1 MIRDSSEERKEG
13 GEVDTEAEVMRVIN
27 REILTR
33 RPMNQQELL
42 YRISQLLS
50 RFTEQVKILNSN
62 GEFSINIHAENILID
77 VLNVIFE
84 CNLKNVNYEEN
95 KIYPSID
102 LRDQSKR
109 IAIQVTSTGNIEK
122 IKHTLSGFVENG
134 LYKDYD
140 TLYIYIIT
148 EKQKSYKQSSID
160 DIIGKKLAFSPDSII
175 DKTDLY
181 IKLNAMNDIQK
192 IESIC
197 QLLEKQFAD
206 HQVYDKWDM
215 YCKGL
220 YEYDQYIVNLYSYL
234 DIKGFSPR
242 VNNTLVRLDI
252 DKIYVPL
259 KFKFDI
265 SNNDEELLSRE
276 KRNSYDTIT
285 ALENYE
291 RIVVLGD
298 PGSGK
303 STSLKYLAHTICSHR
318 TDSNRQQSYVPV
330 LIKATDFAKYNTDTG
345 RSLSEYIIDF
355 NTKYGLLFSKSLEN
369 NNLVLLLDGL
379 DEINITN
386 QRHVVVDK
394 VNSFAAQYPEIKII
408 VSSRIVGY
416 KETRLSYSF
425 FHFEVEK
432 FSDEQI
438 LMFLN
443 NWYSSISSY
452 SDKNQEK
459 AFEEA
464 KNLFQS
470 IKQNSSVYK
479 LACNPLLIT
488 IIALINYQGNKLPE
502 KRASLYEIS
511 TTTLLDNWV
520 KLRVNH
526 KNNIDKEILIELL
539 AIVAFH
545 IHENN
550 STGLIPEKDLREIL
564 RCVYAKIYPHLPEKE
579 LRQDIR
585 DIISFLREDAG
596 FLFEKGYDEK
606 GEALFGFVHLTF
618 QEYFAAMEFNTKWK
632 EGSLKNDLK
641 SYIFN
646 SSWTEVIK
654 LAASLFKLN
663 DPSRLGRNLA
673 TKFVL
678 DIFNTD
684 EIIPDAARC
693 LYLVCQILKEDVEIE
708 FDTLRVIIDDMFN
721 RLLSKDNITTDDRI
735 TYIYDVCFN
744 VLLSAS
750 CYRKYLLERII
761 ERIESNTSPIIS
773 RRLIVILM
781 GASDNQDVYDYLLSV
796 LQSDQ
801 VENKIFMFEYNTVMP
816 VAEIVMHPLFRTEMV
831 KYVNSADF
839 AQKYAENLPTQY
851 CCCFNESLEDRL
863 LSINLLADDRMKID
877 LINFYVFSWGISDVD
892 NLRAYYEAVK
902 KKYPSFDFSRIENR
916 LSKLEKRSALGIDK
930 YPILSFK
937 DLEIFR
943 IKGNDSSYAL
953 IYDEDISIVDGNF
966 KTEDFEPYLGKTAT
980 SFIKFCDMVFIADHT
995 ESKEIIIHDDKE
1007 LELLMAYSD
1016 TIHWI
1021 ASIKLNNAK
1030 MYALSQLF
1038 VGGSVNDRV
1047 LHWLKSFHGF
1057 QRVIMLDKTFD
1068 TYAFEESVRSSLLD
1082 VFDKI
1087 ILLKLV
1093 NPQFRDNEMFS
1104 LAIEEYNKIES
1115 VEKKRECRIILS
1127 DIF

>member
-1 MIRDSSEERKEG
+1 
-13 GEVDTEAEVMRVIN
+13 MRVIN

-77 VLNVIFE
+77 VLNVVFD
-84 CNLKNVNYEEN
+84 CKLKNVNYEEN

-102 LRDQSKR
+102 LRDPSKR
-109 IAIQVTSTGNIEK
+109 VAIQVTSTGTIEK

-140 TLYIYIIT
+140 TLYLYIIT

-160 DIIGKKLAFSPDSII
+160 DIIGNKLVFSPDYIL

-192 IESIC
+192 IESVC

-206 HQVYDKWDM
+206 HLVIDKWNL

-220 YEYDQYIVNLYSYL
+220 YEYDQYIVNLYTYL

-265 SNNDEELLSRE
+265 SSNDEELLSRE
-276 KRNSYDTIT
+276 KRNSYDIVT
-285 ALENYE
+285 ALENYG

-303 STSLKYLAHTICSHR
+303 STSLKYLVHTICSHR
-318 TDSNRQQSYVPV
+318 TDSNRLQSYVPV
-330 LIKATDFAKYNTDTG
+330 LIKATDFAKYNSDTG

-355 NTKYGLLFSKSLEN
+355 NTKYGLLFSRSLEN

-379 DEINITN
+379 DEISITN

-416 KETRLSYSF
+416 KETRLSYRF

-432 FSDEQI
+432 FSDDQI
-438 LMFLN
+438 LLFLN

-452 SDKNQEK
+452 SDNNQQK
-459 AFEEA
+459 AVEEA
-464 KNLFQS
+464 KKLFLS

-520 KLRVNH
+520 KLRANH
-526 KNNIDKEILIELL
+526 KNSIDKETLIELL
-539 AIVAFH
+539 SIVAFH
-545 IHENN
+545 IHENYA
-550 STGLIPEKDLREIL
+550 SGLIPESDLKDIL
-564 RCVYAKIYPHLPEKE
+564 KCEYTKIFSYLPEKE

-606 GEALFGFVHLTF
+606 SEALFGFVHLTF

-632 EGSLKNDLK
+632 EGSLKNNLK
-641 SYIFN
+641 KYVFN
-646 SSWTEVIK
+646 SNWTEVIK

-684 EIIPDAARC
+684 EIIPDAANC

-708 FDTLRVIIDDMFN
+708 FDTLRAIIDDMFN
-721 RLLSKDNITTDDRI
+721 RLLSKDDTATDFRI
-735 TYIYDVCFN
+735 TYIYDGCFN
-744 VLLSAS
+744 ALLSAS
-750 CYRKYLLERII
+750 CYRKYLLDRII
-761 ERIESNTSPIIS
+761 ERIESNTSSIIS

-781 GASDNQDVYDYLLSV
+781 AASDNQDVYDYLLSV
-796 LQSDQ
+796 LQSGQ
-801 VENKIFMFEYNTVMP
+801 VENKIYMFEYSTVMP
-816 VAEIVMHPLFRTEMV
+816 VAEIVMHPLFRTEIV
-831 KYVNSADF
+831 KYVNSTDYV
-839 AQKYAENLPTQY
+839 QKYAGNLPTQY
-851 CCCFNESLEDRL
+851 CCCFNESLEDWL
-863 LSINLLADDRMKID
+863 LSINLLADDRMRTD

-902 KKYPSFDFSRIENR
+902 KKYPSFDFSRIEDH
-916 LSKLEKRSALGIDK
+916 LSKLEKRSALSIDK

-943 IKGNDSSYAL
+943 IKGNDFSYAL
-953 IYDEDISIVDGNF
+953 ICDEDISIVDGNF
-966 KTEDFEPYLGKTAT
+966 KTEDFEPYLGKTAP
-980 SFIKFCDMVFIADHT
+980 SYVKFCDMVFIADHT

-1021 ASIKLNNAK
+1021 ASIKLNKAK
-1030 MYALSQLF
+1030 IYALSQLF
-1038 VGGSVNDRV
+1038 VGDRVNDRV
-1047 LHWLKSFHGF
+1047 LHWLKSFHGY
-1057 QRVIMLDKTFD
+1057 QRDVIMLDKTFD
-1068 TYAFEESVRSSLLD
+1068 TYAFEESVRSSSLD

-1127 DIF
+1127 DIL

>member
-1 MIRDSSEERKEG
+1 MK
-13 GEVDTEAEVMRVIN
+13 
-27 REILTR
+27 
-33 RPMNQQELL
+33 QQELL
-42 YRISQLLS
+42 YRTSQLLS

-77 VLNVIFE
+77 VLNVIFD
-84 CNLKNVNYEEN
+84 CSLKNVNYEEN

-102 LRDQSKR
+102 LRDQNKR
-109 IAIQVTSTGNIEK
+109 IAIQVTSTSTIEK
-122 IKHTLSGFVENG
+122 IKHTLSGFVEKG

-160 DIIGKKLAFSPDSII
+160 DIIGNNLVFSPEFVI

-181 IKLNAMNDIQK
+181 KKLNAMNDIQK
-192 IESIC
+192 IESVC
-197 QLLEKQFAD
+197 QLLELQFAD
-206 HQVYDKWDM
+206 HQVYDKWNL

-265 SNNDEELLSRE
+265 SNNEEELLSRE
-276 KRNSYDTIT
+276 KRNSYDIVT
-285 ALENYE
+285 ALENYC

-318 TDSNRQQSYVPV
+318 TDSNGLQSYVPV
-330 LIKATDFAKYNTDTG
+330 FIRATDFAKYNTDTG

-355 NTKYGLLFSKSLEN
+355 NTKYGLLFSESLEN
-369 NNLVLLLDGL
+369 NKLVLLLDGL

-416 KETRLSYSF
+416 KETRLSYRF
-425 FHFEVEK
+425 FHFEIEK

-443 NWYSSISSY
+443 NWYLSISSY

-459 AFEEA
+459 ALEEA
-464 KNLFQS
+464 NNLFHS
-470 IKQNSSVYK
+470 IKQNTSVYK

-520 KLRVNH
+520 KLRANH

-545 IHENN
+545 IHEKY
-550 STGLIPEKDLREIL
+550 STGLIPEKNLREIL
-564 RCVYAKIYPHLPEKE
+564 RGEYAKIYPHLPEKE

-632 EGSLKNDLK
+632 EGSLKNNLK

-646 SSWTEVIK
+646 TSWTEVIK

-708 FDTLRVIIDDMFN
+708 SDTLRAIINDMFD
-721 RLLSKDNITTDDRI
+721 RLSSKDDTATDYRI
-735 TYIYDVCFN
+735 LDIYDGCFN

-750 CYRKYLLERII
+750 CYRKYLLDRIK
-761 ERIESNTSPIIS
+761 ERIESNTSPVIS

-796 LQSDQ
+796 LQSSQ
-801 VENKIFMFEYNTVMP
+801 VENKIYMFEYSTVMP
-816 VAEIVMHPLFRTEMV
+816 VAKIVMHPLFRTEIV
-831 KYVNSADF
+831 KYVNSPDF
-839 AQKYAENLPTQY
+839 AQKYEGDLPTQY
-851 CCCFNESLEDRL
+851 HCCFDESLEEWL
-863 LSINLLADDRMKID
+863 LSISLLIDDKMKMD

-892 NLRAYYEAVK
+892 SLRAYYEEVK
-902 KKYPSFDFSRIENR
+902 KNYPSFDVSRIETR
-916 LSKLEKRSALGIDK
+916 LAKLEKRSSLGIDK
-930 YPILSFK
+930 YPIIEFN
-937 DLEIFR
+937 DLEIYKIER
-943 IKGNDSSYAL
+943 NAYSYAV
-953 IYDEDISIVDGNF
+953 IHNEDIAIVNNVF
-966 KTEDFEPYLGKTAT
+966 KSEDFEPYLGRAAT
-980 SFIKFCDMVFIADHT
+980 SFAQFCNMIFIADHT
-995 ESKEIIIHDDKE
+995 DSKEITIHDDKE
-1007 LELLMAYSD
+1007 LELLMDYCD

-1021 ASIKLNNAK
+1021 SSVKLNKAK
-1030 MYALSQLF
+1030 MYALSHLF
-1038 VGGSVNDRV
+1038 VGGRVNDRI
-1047 LHWLKSFHGF
+1047 LYWLKNLQGYHRDF
-1057 QRVIMLDKTFD
+1057 IMLDETLD
-1068 TYAFEESVRSSLLD
+1068 THVFEESVRTSSLD

-1087 ILLKLV
+1087 VLLKLV
-1093 NPQFRDNEMFS
+1093 FPQFRDNEMFS
-1104 LAIEEYNKIES
+1104 LAIEEYNKLES
-1115 VEKKRECRIILS
+1115 VENKRECRIILN
-1127 DIF
+1127 DVF

>member
-1 MIRDSSEERKEG
+1 
-13 GEVDTEAEVMRVIN
+13 MR
-27 REILTR
+27 
-33 RPMNQQELL
+33 QQELL

-50 RFTEQVKILNSN
+50 RFTEQVRILNSN
-62 GEFSINIHAENILID
+62 GEFSINIHAENILIK
-77 VLNVIFE
+77 VFNVIFD

-102 LRDQSKR
+102 LRDRSKR
-109 IAIQVTSTGNIEK
+109 IAIQVTSIGNIEK

-134 LYKDYD
+134 LYKDFD
-140 TLYIYIIT
+140 ILYIYIIT
-148 EKQKSYKQSSID
+148 EKQKTYKQSSID
-160 DIIGKKLAFSPDSII
+160 DIIGKKFVFSSDFII

-181 IKLNAMNDIQK
+181 IKLNAINDIQI
-192 IESIC
+192 IESVY
-197 QLLEKQFAD
+197 QLLENQFAD
-206 HQVYDKWDM
+206 RQLYDKWNL

-220 YEYDQYIVNLYSYL
+220 CEYDQYIINLYSYL

-265 SNNDEELLSRE
+265 SNNDEELLSHER
-276 KRNSYDTIT
+276 RNSYDIVT
-285 ALENYE
+285 ALENYG

-303 STSLKYLAHTICSHR
+303 STSLKHLAHTICSHR
-318 TDSNRQQSYVPV
+318 TDSNGLQPYVPV
-330 LIKATDFAKYNTDTG
+330 LIKATDFSKYNTDTG

-355 NTKYGLLFSKSLEN
+355 NTKYGLLFSESLEN
-369 NNLVLLLDGL
+369 NTLILLMDGL

-425 FHFEVEK
+425 FHFEVES
-432 FSDEQI
+432 FGDEQI

-459 AFEEA
+459 ALEEA
-464 KNLFQS
+464 NNLFHS

-520 KLRVNH
+520 KLRANH

-545 IHENN
+545 IHEKY
-550 STGLIPEKDLREIL
+550 STGLIPEKDLRNIL
-564 RCVYAKIYPHLPEKE
+564 RCEYAKIYPHLPEKE

-632 EGSLKNDLK
+632 EGSLKNNLK

-646 SSWTEVIK
+646 SNWTEVIK
-654 LAASLFKLN
+654 LAASLFKMN
-663 DPSRLGRNLA
+663 DPSRLGRNMT

-678 DIFNTD
+678 DIFKTD
-684 EIIPDAARC
+684 EIIPDSARC
-693 LYLVCQILKEDVEIE
+693 LYLVCQILEEDAEIE
-708 FDTLRVIIDDMFN
+708 FDTLEAIIDDMFN
-721 RLLSKDNITTDDRI
+721 RLLVKDNTTTDNHI
-735 TYIYDVCFN
+735 TNIYDGCFN
-744 VLLSAS
+744 ELLSS
-750 CYRKYLLERII
+750 SYYRKYLLDRII
-761 ERIESNTSPIIS
+761 DRIKSNTSPIIS
-773 RRLIVILM
+773 RRLIIILM
-781 GASDNQDVYDYLLSV
+781 GASDNQDVYDYLLSI

-801 VENKIFMFEYNTVMP
+801 VEIKTYMYEYRIVMP
-816 VAEIVMHPLFRTEMV
+816 VSEIVKHPLFRTEIV
-831 KYVNSADF
+831 KYVNSSDYT
-839 AQKYAENLPTQY
+839 QKYAGNLPTQY
-851 CCCFNESLEDRL
+851 CCCFNESLEDWL
-863 LSINLLADDRMKID
+863 LSISLLADDRMKID

-892 NLRAYYEAVK
+892 SLKMYYEAVK
-902 KKYPSFDFSRIENR
+902 KKYPSFDLNRIENR
-916 LSKLEKRSALGIDK
+916 QAKLERRFSLGIER
-930 YPILSFK
+930 YPILMK
-937 DLEIFR
+937 NDLEIYR
-943 IKGNDSSYAL
+943 IKGNDSSYAV
-953 IYDEDISIVDGNF
+953 IHNEDIAIVDGNF
-966 KTEDFEPYLGKTAT
+966 KSEDFEPYLGKTAI
-980 SFIKFCDMVFIADHT
+980 SFAQFCNMVVIADHT
-995 ESKEIIIHDDKE
+995 ESKEIIIHEDKE
-1007 LELLMAYSD
+1007 LELLMDYCD

-1021 ASIKLNNAK
+1021 SYVKLNKAK
-1030 MYALSQLF
+1030 IYALSHLF
-1038 VGGSVNDRV
+1038 VGNRVNDRI
-1047 LHWLKSFHGF
+1047 LYWLKNLHGYHRDF
-1057 QRVIMLDKTFD
+1057 IMLDKTLD
-1068 TYAFEESVRSSLLD
+1068 THVFEESVRSSSLD

-1087 ILLKLV
+1087 VLLKIV
-1093 NPQFRDNEMFS
+1093 CPQFRDNELFS

-1115 VEKKRECRIILS
+1115 VDKKRECRIILS

>member
-1 MIRDSSEERKEG
+1 MK
-13 GEVDTEAEVMRVIN
+13 
-27 REILTR
+27 
-33 RPMNQQELL
+33 QQELL

-77 VLNVIFE
+77 VLNVIFD
-84 CNLKNVNYEEN
+84 CSLKNVNYEEN

-102 LRDQSKR
+102 LRDKKKR
-109 IAIQVTSTGNIEK
+109 IAIQVTSTGTIEK
-122 IKHTLSGFVENG
+122 IKHTLSGFVENS

-140 TLYIYIIT
+140 ILYIFIIT

-160 DIIGKKLAFSPDSII
+160 DIIGKKLVFSPDFIL

-181 IKLNAMNDIQK
+181 KKLNAMNDIQK
-192 IESIC
+192 IESVC

-206 HQVYDKWDM
+206 LQVYDKWNL

-220 YEYDQYIVNLYSYL
+220 YEYDQYIENLYSYL

-276 KRNSYDTIT
+276 KRNSYDIVT
-285 ALENYE
+285 AMENYG
-291 RIVVLGD
+291 RIVILGD

-303 STSLKYLAHTICSHR
+303 STSLKFLNHTICSHR
-318 TDSNRQQSYVPV
+318 TDSNGLQSYVPV
-330 LIKATDFAKYNTDTG
+330 LIKATEFAKYNTDTG

-379 DEINITN
+379 DEINIIS

-394 VNSFAAQYPEIKII
+394 VVSFAAQYPEIKII

-416 KETRLSYSF
+416 KETRLSYRF

-459 AFEEA
+459 AFKEA
-464 KNLFQS
+464 NNLFHS

-520 KLRVNH
+520 KLRANH

-564 RCVYAKIYPHLPEKE
+564 RCEYAKIYPHLPPKE
-579 LRQDIR
+579 LRQDIH

-632 EGSLKNDLK
+632 EGSLKNNLK

-708 FDTLRVIIDDMFN
+708 FDTLKALIDDMFN
-721 RLLSKDNITTDDRI
+721 RLLSKDDTTTDYRI
-735 TYIYDVCFN
+735 IDIYDGCFN

-750 CYRKYLLERII
+750 CYRKYLLDRII

-773 RRLIVILM
+773 NRLIVILM

-796 LQSDQ
+796 LQSGQ
-801 VENKIFMFEYNTVMP
+801 MENKTYMFEYSTVMP
-816 VAEIVMHPLFRTEMV
+816 VAEIVKHPLFRTEIV
-831 KYVNSADF
+831 KYVNSPDYTK
-839 AQKYAENLPTQY
+839 KYAGNLPIQY
-851 CCCFNESLEDRL
+851 CCCFNESLEDWL
-863 LSINLLADDRMKID
+863 LSISLLTDDRMKID
-877 LINFYVFSWGISDVD
+877 LIDFYVFSWGISDVD
-892 NLRAYYEAVK
+892 NLREYYEAVK
-902 KKYPSFDFSRIENR
+902 KKYPCFVFSRIENY
-916 LSKLEKRSALGIDK
+916 LYKLERRKSLGIDK
-930 YPILSFK
+930 YPVIEFNNLKIYSI
-937 DLEIFR
+937 ER
-943 IKGNDSSYAL
+943 NAYSYAV
-953 IYDEDISIVDGNF
+953 IHNEDIVIVDNF
-966 KTEDFEPYLGKTAT
+966 FKSEDFEPYLGRTAT
-980 SFIKFCDMVFIADHT
+980 SFVKFCNMVFTADHT
-995 ESKEIIIHDDKE
+995 ESKEIIINDDKE

-1016 TIHWI
+1016 SIHWI
-1021 ASIKLNNAK
+1021 SSIKLNKAK
-1030 MYALSQLF
+1030 IYALTHLF
-1038 VGGSVNDRV
+1038 VGDRVNDRI
-1047 LHWLKSFHGF
+1047 LYWLKNLHGYHRDF
-1057 QRVIMLDKTFD
+1057 IMHDKTLD
-1068 TYAFEESVRSSLLD
+1068 IHVFEDSVRSSSLD

-1093 NPQFRDNEMFS
+1093 NPQFKDNEMFS
-1104 LAIEEYNKIES
+1104 VAIEEYNKIES
-1115 VEKKRECRIILS
+1115 VEKKRECRNILS

>member
-1 MIRDSSEERKEG
+1 MK
-13 GEVDTEAEVMRVIN
+13 
-27 REILTR
+27 
-33 RPMNQQELL
+33 QQELL

-77 VLNVIFE
+77 VLNVIFD
-84 CNLKNVNYEEN
+84 CSLKNVNYEEN

-102 LRDQSKR
+102 LRDKKKR
-109 IAIQVTSTGNIEK
+109 IAIQVTSTGTIEK
-122 IKHTLSGFVENG
+122 IKHTLSGFVENS

-140 TLYIYIIT
+140 ILYIFIIT

-160 DIIGKKLAFSPDSII
+160 DIIGKKLVFSPDFIL

-181 IKLNAMNDIQK
+181 KKLNAMNDIQK
-192 IESIC
+192 IGSVC
-197 QLLEKQFAD
+197 RLLEKQFAD
-206 HQVYDKWDM
+206 LQVYDKWNL

-276 KRNSYDTIT
+276 KRNSYDIVT
-285 ALENYE
+285 AMENYS

-303 STSLKYLAHTICSHR
+303 STSLKFLNYTICSHR
-318 TDSNRQQSYVPV
+318 TDSNGLQSYVPV
-330 LIKATDFAKYNTDTG
+330 LIKATDYAKYNTDTG

-416 KETRLSYSF
+416 KETRLSYRF

-452 SDKNQEK
+452 SDNNQVK

-464 KNLFQS
+464 KNLFLS

-520 KLRVNH
+520 KLRANH

-564 RCVYAKIYPHLPEKE
+564 RCEYAKIYPHLPQKE
-579 LRQDIR
+579 LRQDIC

-632 EGSLKNDLK
+632 EGSLKNNLK

-654 LAASLFKLN
+654 LAASLFKFN

-708 FDTLRVIIDDMFN
+708 FDTLKALIDDMFN
-721 RLLSKDNITTDDRI
+721 RLFSKDDTTTDYRI
-735 TYIYDVCFN
+735 IDIYDGCFN

-750 CYRKYLLERII
+750 CYRKYLLDRII
-761 ERIESNTSPIIS
+761 KRIELNTSPIIS

-796 LQSDQ
+796 LQSGQ
-801 VENKIFMFEYNTVMP
+801 MENKTYMFEYSTVMP
-816 VAEIVMHPLFRTEMV
+816 VAEIVKHPLFRTEIV
-831 KYVNSADF
+831 EYVNSPDYM
-839 AQKYAENLPTQY
+839 QKYAGNLPIQY
-851 CCCFNESLEDRL
+851 CCCFNESLEDWL
-863 LSINLLADDRMKID
+863 LSISLLTDDRMKID

-892 NLRAYYEAVK
+892 NLREYYEAVK
-902 KKYPSFDFSRIENR
+902 KNYPCFVFSRIESF
-916 LSKLEKRSALGIDK
+916 LYKLERRKSLGIDK
-930 YPILSFK
+930 YPVIEFNN
-937 DLEIFR
+937 LEIYSLER
-943 IKGNDSSYAL
+943 NAYSYAV
-953 IYDEDISIVDGNF
+953 IHNEDIAIVDNF
-966 KTEDFEPYLGKTAT
+966 FKSEDFELYLGRTAT
-980 SFIKFCDMVFIADHT
+980 SFVKFCNMVFTADHT
-995 ESKEIIIHDDKE
+995 ASKEIIINDDKE
-1007 LELLMAYSD
+1007 LELLMTYSD
-1016 TIHWI
+1016 SIHWI
-1021 ASIKLNNAK
+1021 SSIKLNKAK
-1030 MYALSQLF
+1030 IYALTHLF
-1038 VGGSVNDRV
+1038 VGDRVNDRI
-1047 LHWLKSFHGF
+1047 LYWLKNLHGYHRDF
-1057 QRVIMLDKTFD
+1057 IILDKTLD
-1068 TYAFEESVRSSLLD
+1068 IHVFEDSVRSSSLD

-1093 NPQFRDNEMFS
+1093 NPQFKDNEMFS
-1104 LAIEEYNKIES
+1104 IAIEEYNKIES
-1115 VEKKRECRIILS
+1115 VEKKRECRNILS